1 MFLEG
6 IGIILWVGVNTI
18 LLQGVGMYQNE
29 YYMEV
34 LTLSL
39 STAKKM
45 RKGTKPLKE
54 GGQESKN
61 FESELSTLTEWLNHK
76 YQTFCN
82 CCRIHRQFQKQ
93 MKHW

>member
-6 IGIILWVGVNTI
+6 IGIVLWVGVNAI
-18 LLQGVGMYQNE
+18 LLQGVDMYQNE
-29 YYMEV
+29 YHMEV

-39 STAKKM
+39 STAKKK

-61 FESELSTLTEWLNHK
+61 FEGELSTLTEWLNHK
-76 YQTFCN
+76 YQIFCN
-82 CCRIHRQFQKQ
+82 CC
-93 MKHW
+93 